1 MKKLKT
7 PSVNLYAG
15 SRHVWKGNEFVKETV
30 KGSAPLQAR
39 AVAKN
44 QKKSVENGPEK

>member
-7 PSVNLYAG
+7 PSVHLYAG
-15 SRHVWKGNEFVKETV
+15 GSHIVKGNEFVQENV
-30 KGSAPLQAR
+30 KGSALSQAR

-44 QKKSVENGPEK
+44 EKKSVENGPEK